1 MSINTRAYAGPLS
14 FKVAI
19 CHPND
24 SGGRDCSLKA
34 HQQVVRLIRQAQPNK
49 HRGSKGFNPTNHSKQ
64 PRWQPRQGQQVPL
77 STRPAE
83 SHLGESPE
91 KEQSLWSPNGLHPSH
106 DPRNTIHRRNIYPW
120 LPGTEPGRS
129 ANGFQ
134 ELCLAVPVCEAKEK
148 NVGTGVEAVCLLSTL
163 PR

>member
-1 MSINTRAYAGPLS
+1 MAS
-14 FKVAI
+14 

-24 SGGRDCSLKA
+24 SGGRDHSLKT
-34 HQQVVRLIRQAQPNK
+34 HQQVVRLIRQAQPSK
-49 HRGSKGFNPTNHSKQ
+49 HGGSKGFNPTNHSKQ
-64 PRWQPRQGQQVPL
+64 PRWQPRQGQQVPP

-91 KEQSLWSPNGLHPSH
+91 NELNLRGPNGLHPSH
-106 DPRNTIHRRNIYPW
+106 APRSTIHRRNIYPW

-134 ELCLAVPVCEAKEK
+134 ELCLAVPVCEAKEQ
-148 NVGTGVEAVCLLSTL
+148 NLGTRVEAMCLWSTL
-163 PR
+163 PRPCGRDRKVRAW